1 MLIAGCG
8 KQEPAQTA
16 DGPAAADVMT
26 AEQATQLQAEIKTF
40 CGACHQVPAAEMFA
54 QEAWYKEVNRGY
66 DFYVDSGRNDLIPPP
81 LAQVVDWYR
90 QRAPETLPRPEPL
103 PSAPGDL
110 RFQSQS
116 IPTTDGAAPMI
127 AEILWDG
134 ELRLCDM
141 ANGLVTGVDPNDIQ
155 PQAVCKVLNACR
167 SRRIDLDGDSI
178 PDLLVSDLGSRT
190 PSDHTRGSLQFFSG
204 QADASFASEGVVLLD
219 QIGRVVDCAPAD
231 FDQIGDLDLIV
242 VEFGWMKTGGIH
254 LLENQCQRDASGRL
268 QMESGSFKVQRIDP
282 RHGAISVEICDLN
295 NDSFLDALILFSQ
308 EFETIDVFLGNGDLT
323 FRRETVMPAQ
333 DPAFGSCSMDLAD
346 IDGDGDPD
354 IVYCNGDT
362 LDSMTVKHYHG
373 VHLLRNN
380 GLFPFDETRLL
391 TMPGASDAVVADL
404 DNDGD

>member
-178 PDLLVSDLGSRT
+178 PDLLVSDVTGYHSFFRNAGGANPPRFEAPRHLTFEGKPLKTVWRVRPAVVDWMGDGRLHYLCLDEDGVLSDFRRLSDTELGDKRH
-190 PSDHTRGSLQFFSG
+190 PRWEDG
-204 QADASFASEGVVLLD
+204 QAIRFTMDVGG
-219 QIGRVVDCAPAD
+219 GRGRAKLCVCDWT
-231 FDQIGDLDLIV
+231 GDGRLDLIV
-242 VEFGWMKTGGIH
+242 GTHARASVPPGPSGAPRNTTGQAGIF
-254 LLENQCQRDASGRL
+254 LLENV
-268 QMESGSFKVQRIDP
+268 GSNAEPVFALPK
-282 RHGAISVEICDLN
+282 AF
-295 NDSFLDALILFSQ
+295 SFRG
-308 EFETIDVFLGNGDLT
+308 ETIAMGMHVASPEAVDWTGTGALGLLVGIEDGSIVWLPREDL
-323 FRRETVMPAQ
+323 
-333 DPAFGSCSMDLAD
+333 SW
-346 IDGDGDPD
+346 
-354 IVYCNGDT
+354 
-362 LDSMTVKHYHG
+362 
-373 VHLLRNN
+373 
-380 GLFPFDETRLL
+380 
-391 TMPGASDAVVADL
+391 
-404 DNDGD
+404 